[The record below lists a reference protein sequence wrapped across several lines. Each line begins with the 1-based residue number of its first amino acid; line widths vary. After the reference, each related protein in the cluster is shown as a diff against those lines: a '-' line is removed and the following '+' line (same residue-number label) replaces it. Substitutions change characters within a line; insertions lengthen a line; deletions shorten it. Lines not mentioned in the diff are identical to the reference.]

1 MKSSSKSAIIARTL
15 RCMCIALFCLSA
27 SGAAYARDINLSAG
41 LGVEFATGTYGT
53 GITTDSVVVPLTI
66 RYYPTERLD
75 LELIVPYLYQSNGTT
90 TTAGMFRFRRG
101 RTGQTAGGGPN
112 GQGSNGQGSGGSGQ
126 QQEAPAFDTG
136 RSQSGIGNVTLKT
149 GYVVWQEG
157 EINPRVKPILYIQ
170 FPTADKD
177 NGLGTGEFTTGIGME
192 LSKWLSDWYVYGE
205 GIYNFQGSSDEF
217 ALKNFFSYE
226 AGIGYQLTDRIRPTL
241 LALGATA
248 PADDSSDIAEA
259 RLKIN
264 YRLTGRASAE
274 GYLAAGLTNG
284 SCDFGTGLSV
294 FYDF

>member
-1 MKSSSKSAIIARTL
+1 MTSRLNYFTL
-15 RCMCIALFCLSA
+15 SHTLKCLGILLVCFA
-27 SGAAYARDINLSAG
+27 PAAAHGKDINLTAG
-41 LGVEFATGTYGT
+41 LGVEFATGKYGT
-53 GITTDSVVVPLTI
+53 DTTTDSVALPLTI
-66 RYYPTERLD
+66 RYYPIERLGF
-75 LELIVPYLYQSNGTT
+75 ELIVPYLYQSNGTT
-90 TTAGMFRFRRG
+90 TTVGMFRFRRG
-101 RTGQTAGGGPN
+101 GTGQTQGGGN
-112 GQGSNGQGSGGSGQ
+112 SGGQGSNGQGPGGSGQ
-126 QQEAPAFDTG
+126 PQGTPAFDTG

-157 EINPRVKPILYIQ
+157 ELNPQVKPLLYVQ

-177 NGLGTGEFTTGIGME
+177 KGLGTGEFTTGIGME
-192 LSKWLSDWYVYGE
+192 LSKWLSDWYIYGE
-205 GIYNFQGSSDEF
+205 GIYNFPGSSDEF

-248 PADDSSDIAEA
+248 PSDDSSDIAEA
-259 RLKIN
+259 RFKIN

-284 SCDFGTGLSV
+284 SSDFGTGLSV